1 MTDAELFRRMLIE
14 GAIVGAMLSLIAFL
28 LSRFWKD
35 IAGRTLLAT
44 VLFAAAG
51 AYLGFAFAFEGTL
64 LRGWVFVELLHC
76 IAFGA
81 LGLCGWRGNAKWLA
95 LGWALHPFW
104 DFPLH
109 YLGPGRSIAPWTY
122 AVLCV
127 SFDWVVAAYILIYY
141 RGANRLTQS
150 PLL

>member
-1 MTDAELFRRMLIE
+1 MNEAELFWRVLIE
-14 GAIVGAMLSLIAFL
+14 GAIGGVMLSLIAFL
-28 LSRFWKD
+28 LSKFWKE

-51 AYLGFAFAFEGTL
+51 AYLGFAFAFEGTF
-64 LRGWVFVELLHC
+64 LRGWVLVELLQC
-76 IAFGA
+76 IAFGT
-81 LGLCGWRGNAKWLA
+81 LGLYGWRGNAKWLA

-109 YLGPGRSIAPWTY
+109 YLGPGRSFAPWTY
-122 AVLCV
+122 PVTCV
-127 SFDWVVAAYILIYY
+127 SFDWVVAAFILVYY
-141 RGANRLTQS
+141 RGSNRLTPS